1 MANGYGGSSSSLIT
15 AMRNK
20 TSAQGQTAAAGY
32 HYMPD
37 GTLMSNAEHA
47 RLYGEKIIKSF
58 NLDTSDIKAAG
69 EKRRFAIA
77 GDKGAVFSLEI
88 KNGNNYYNFQTNLFQ
103 ATETK
108 LSNVTIGAGSYTG
121 NITFPKVAAGA
132 QYDVFLYCE
141 INYNTKHAEYIE
153 VRDSDDSININS
165 STGSNSNLV
174 QKVIYQ
180 TLDVTITL
188 NSVSPNST
196 VTGTI
201 GTQTIT
207 TSRNKSI
214 AKIPFSFIFTATS
227 TRTLTINKQPT
238 SSDVLTFVSGTIGA
252 TPLDIPGEDIY
263 PAVSDTDTVN
273 GAVTTGS
280 HGTRIVMDNNVADKM
295 AVGDRITTAVTT
307 DTVDG
312 AVAVTKVSKMVM
324 DNNVA
329 LKMSVGDAVTGH
341 PDLDRALALG
351 TPFTVAALNPDSDNV
366 KEFSFEGGGGIKILE
381 LADGTELTF
390 SSIFNREVIT
400 VAALNPDT
408 DNVKEFSH
416 NAFVIVGG
424 PVYNLRDGVRLS
436 FSNQRNFRWPI
447 SSTSFD
453 VSKITSG
460 MRTLAGSVFANNP
473 KITEYLEQTTVLEG
487 EIGEYKVDKV
497 RVPAL
502 DTFGIKPIISRDGT
516 TKVATTTVGSST
528 TPVNITFNEQAL
540 LSFAGDT
547 AEIYSYGPS
556 EIKRL
561 TDYDLQFS
569 DLAVTL
575 KEVKTTTTSAV
586 SNSTSIPIADRAGV
600 MDAISGISGIGI
612 DTAIVG
618 TDTVNGAISG
628 ATKIVMDAN
637 VANTMSVGDKVTGS
651 EISPLLTVTVAAL
664 NPDGDNV
671 KEFSVSEAINVSD
684 GVTLS
689 FSNQKNTTP
698 TVVSGAGSVTGA
710 GTIVLSATQTLESG
724 VELTFPKAG
733 TIATITGNIK
743 VNKVGNENID
753 LSFDLEK
760 LLTMH

>member
-15 AMRNK
+15 TTRNK
-20 TSAQGQTAAAGY
+20 ISARGQTAAAGY

-69 EKRRFAIA
+69 EKRRFAIT
-77 GDKGAVFSLEI
+77 GDQGAVFSLEI

-108 LSNVTIGAGSYTG
+108 LSNVTIGSGSYTG

-188 NSVSPNST
+188 NSISPNGT

-214 AKIPFSFIFTATS
+214 SKIPFSFIFTATS
-227 TRTLTINKQPT
+227 TRTLTINKRPT
-238 SSDVLTFVSGTIGA
+238 SGDIMSFVTGTIGSA
-252 TPLDIPGEDIY
+252 PITIDGEDIY

-273 GAVTTGS
+273 GAVGS
-280 HGTRIVMDNNVADKM
+280 GVKIVMDNNVADKM
-295 AVGDRITTAVTT
+295 AVGDKITTAVTT

-312 AVAVTKVSKMVM
+312 AITVAAVSIKFPAPSVVKLVM

-329 LKMSVGDAVTGH
+329 DKMNVGDVIT
-341 PDLDRALALG
+341 G
-351 TPFTVAALNPDSDNV
+351 TPHFDKLAAIGSP
-366 KEFSFEGGGGIKILE
+366 
-381 LADGTELTF
+381 
-390 SSIFNREVIT
+390 IT
-400 VAALNPDT
+400 VVELNPDT
-408 DNVKEFSH
+408 DNVKEFSFTTGRGGYEINDGATLTFSSRLNRETITVAALNPDDD
-416 NAFVIVGG
+416 NAKEFSSSAAFAIS
-424 PVYNLRDGVRLS
+424 DGVRLS
-436 FSNQRNFRWPI
+436 FSNQRNHRWPI
-447 SSTSFD
+447 SATGFD
-453 VSKITSG
+453 VSKITAG
-460 MRTLAGSVFANNP
+460 MRTIASTFFTRQP
-473 KITEYLEQTTVLEG
+473 KVSEYLEQTTVLEG
-487 EIGEYKVDKV
+487 EVGEYKVDKV

-502 DTFGIKPIISRDGT
+502 DTLNQRPIVARNGT
-516 TKVATTTVGSST
+516 TKVATATVGSST
-528 TPVNITFNEQAL
+528 TPVNITFNTQATL
-540 LSFAGDT
+540 LFGGQT
-547 AEIYSYGPS
+547 PKIFSYGPS

-561 TDYDLQFS
+561 TGYDLQFS

-586 SNSTSIPIADRAGV
+586 SNSTSVPIADRAGV
-600 MDAISGISGIGI
+600 MDAISGISGTGI
-612 DTAIVG
+612 DTTIVG

-637 VANTMSVGDKVTGS
+637 VANTMSVGDRVTGS

-671 KEFSVSEAINVSD
+671 KEFSVSEAISVSD

-689 FSNQKNTTP
+689 FSNQRNTTP

-710 GTIVLSATQTLESG
+710 GTIVLSAAQTLESG
-724 VELTFPKAG
+724 VELTFPKAS

-760 LLTMH
+760 LLTMR